1 MPWHSGQ
8 VRNHITITKGLNRV
22 GILATQLVKF
32 FASPQL
38 KECKNP
44 TSAPPPSATFK
55 QTLGVIACLYLPF
68 QKNSPY
74 IEEVSNQLYYL
85 VQMGFFERWKA
96 ESLGNAT
103 MCDTLSKKLDSKQDT
118 LTVLSISHVGST
130 FALAAIGLL
139 AAAVIFICEF
149 GLKRMC

>member
-1 MPWHSGQ
+1 
-8 VRNHITITKGLNRV
+8 
-22 GILATQLVKF
+22 
-32 FASPQL
+32 
-38 KECKNP
+38 
-44 TSAPPPSATFK
+44 
-55 QTLGVIACLYLPF
+55 
-68 QKNSPY
+68 
-74 IEEVSNQLYYL
+74 
-85 VQMGFFERWKA
+85 MGFFERWKA

-149 GLKRMC
+149 GLKRMCYRAGRHVEEDVQLRFF